1 MNSKTKTKEIVKLEE
16 YTTKY
21 RLILEKALNTIE
33 QNIKNDSYLK
43 DMGEDFLNMAK
54 NYLADGKVLEK
65 KKDHPRALASYS
77 YAYAWIDA
85 GVRIGLF
92 YGTDRKLF
100 TLYK

>member
-1 MNSKTKTKEIVKLEE
+1 MNSKTKTKEAIELKE
-16 YTTKY
+16 YTIKY
-21 RLILEKALNTIE
+21 RLILEKAINTIE
-33 QNIKNDSYLK
+33 KNIKNDSYLK
-43 DMGEDFLNMAK
+43 EMGDDFFDMAK

-65 KKDHPRALASYS
+65 KNDLPRALASYS

-92 YGTDRKLF
+92 YGTDRKMF

>member
-1 MNSKTKTKEIVKLEE
+1 MNSKPKIKEIIELEE
-16 YTTKY
+16 YTIKY
-21 RLILEKALNTIE
+21 RLILEKAINTIE
-33 QNIKNDSYLK
+33 PNIKNESYLK
-43 DMGEDFLNMAK
+43 DMSNDFLSMAK

-65 KKDHPRALASYS
+65 KKDLPRALASYS

-92 YGTDRKLF
+92 YGIDRKLF